1 MAQPPIGEGVVVDV
15 PATTAN
21 LGPGFDCLGAAL
33 DLNNRFELR
42 VVEGGVDRFDLHIE
56 GSEGTHLRGGPDN
69 LIYRSAQRVWLEAGC
84 EPVGLEA
91 RVRLAVPPARGLG
104 SSAAAIVA
112 GLIGANALI
121 GDPLGREKL
130 LELAIAIEGHPDNVV
145 PSLLGGLCLTA
156 KTAVPNWRVMRCEWR
171 DTVKAVVAIP
181 GIRLSTAE
189 ARRAMPR
196 SIPIPDAVTNLGS
209 LTLLLRGL
217 RTGDGTLIHDG
228 MHDRIHEPYRWG
240 LIQGGREVRQAALD
254 AGAWGCVI
262 SGAGPSVLAL
272 APEDAAHEVGQAMVA
287 AWEASGVSSRHA
299 VLGLQ
304 HSGSAWTPLPG
315 ATPPAVSPPTPNPG
329 PKRPVAP
336 AAAGGARARSRGR
349 QG

>member
-42 VVEGGVDRFDLHIE
+42 VVEGGVDRFDLLIE
-56 GSEGTHLRGGPDN
+56 GTEGSHLRGGPDN
-69 LIYRSAQRVWLEAGC
+69 LIYRSAQRVWREAGT

-121 GDPLGREKL
+121 GEPLGPEKL

-156 KTAVPNWRVMRCEWR
+156 KTAVPNWRVMRCDWHPS
-171 DTVKAVVAIP
+171 VQAVVAIP
-181 GIRLSTAE
+181 GIRLSTSE

-196 SIPIPDAVTNLGS
+196 SIPIPDAVINLGS
-209 LTLLLRGL
+209 LTLLLQGL
-217 RTGDGTLIHDG
+217 RSGDGALINDG
-228 MHDRIHEPYRWG
+228 MNDRIHEPYRWG
-240 LIQGGREVRQAALD
+240 LIQGGRDVRQAAMD
-254 AGAWGCVI
+254 TGAWGCVI
-262 SGAGPSVLAL
+262 SGAGPTLLAL
-272 APEDAAHEVGQAMVA
+272 APAERAQEVGQAMVT
-287 AWEASGVSSRHA
+287 AWEANGVTSRHA

-304 HSGSAWTPLPG
+304 LTGSAWTSLPS
-315 ATPPAVSPPTPNPG
+315 ADDQAAAP
-329 PKRPVAP
+329 PKRQVGTT
-336 AAAGGARARSRGR
+336 AAGPRAKPRGR
-349 QG
+349 QA